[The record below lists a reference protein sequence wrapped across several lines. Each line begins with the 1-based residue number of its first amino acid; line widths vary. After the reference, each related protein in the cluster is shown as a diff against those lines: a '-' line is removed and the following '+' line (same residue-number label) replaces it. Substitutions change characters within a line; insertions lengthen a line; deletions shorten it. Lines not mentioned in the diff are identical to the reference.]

1 VTSDGTVLH
10 VKLGSK
16 LLTYY
21 IEWPQCF
28 PIGGHLELLPKSPL
42 LDIPRRSLDLYHVHV
57 DYQLVGVPLALA
69 LFVESPA
76 SFTFE
81 SPLASVEAGEGRVVG
96 GTGQKKRVRP
106 DGGVY

>member
-1 VTSDGTVLH
+1 M
-10 VKLGSK
+10 
-16 LLTYY
+16 
-21 IEWPQCF
+21 
-28 PIGGHLELLPKSPL
+28 ELLPESLL
-42 LDIPRRSLDLYHVHV
+42 LDIPCRSLDLYHVHV

-81 SPLASVEAGEGRVVG
+81 SPLASVKASDGRVVG
-96 GTGQKKRVRP
+96 GTGQKKWVRP